1 MAEPATGREA
11 RPGVTG
17 DDTFRRLDAQAVAG
31 RLGLLDEK
39 LGTLERTP
47 GATAETA
54 LDAVT
59 LLTEVYGE
67 ALTRVMDRAST
78 DPRLLDLLLGDDLVG
93 HLLVLHDIHPEPV
106 EGRVTR
112 ALDALRP
119 RLHRSGADAELV
131 AIEEKTARVRVNRS
145 GCGCGGGAE
154 PIEDVVRETVLAVAP
169 DLADVHVA
177 APDTDTGTGTAAAS
191 KAFVPVEALLR
202 PPATAVDGAT

>member
-1 MAEPATGREA
+1 MAEPATGSEA
-11 RPGVTG
+11 RPGAADG
-17 DDTFRRLDAQAVAG
+17 DVPRRLDGQAIAG

-39 LGTLERTP
+39 LGRLERTP

-67 ALTRVMDRAST
+67 ALTRVMDRASA
-78 DPRLLDLLLGDDLVG
+78 DPRVLELLVGDDLVG

-106 EGRVTR
+106 ERRVVR

-131 AIEEKTARVRVNRS
+131 AIEEETARVRVNRS

-177 APDTDTGTGTAAAS
+177 APDTDTTAAP
-191 KAFVPVEALLR
+191 KAFVPVEALMR

>member
-1 MAEPATGREA
+1 
-11 RPGVTG
+11 
-17 DDTFRRLDAQAVAG
+17 
-31 RLGLLDEK
+31 
-39 LGTLERTP
+39 
-47 GATAETA
+47 
-54 LDAVT
+54 
-59 LLTEVYGE
+59 
-67 ALTRVMDRAST
+67 MDRAST